1 MKRTALFKAAVLA
14 AVTTLAWSAHAQQL
28 GVTKDQIV
36 LGSIQD
42 LSGPLA
48 GFSKP
53 AKNGMQM
60 RVDEINALGGVNGRK
75 IKLVVED
82 SGYDPKK
89 GILAAQKLVGQD
101 KIFAMAGTIG
111 TGVAMATMPIL
122 FEKNIPHVFPLT
134 GAREMFDPLHK
145 LKFSF
150 AAPYYNQIRSGVKWM
165 AKERGAKSYCIVY
178 QDDEFGLEV
187 MRGAEDGLK
196 DIKLAFTEK
205 TTFKRG
211 ATDFSAQVAKMKSTN
226 CDTVVMGTIIR
237 ETLGVIGTARKLGWN
252 PNFIGTTAS
261 YTDLI
266 HKLGGPAMNGFYS
279 MNQVAVPYPDDASKN
294 VRDWT
299 ARYKELFKEDPGL
312 FSAYGYV
319 IADLFYQ
326 TVKRAGPNLTTDSF
340 VKALE
345 SAPFPRDM
353 FGSPE
358 YKFTATQHLGNSQ
371 SRVSQIQNGKWVNI
385 TDYLTE

>member
-1 MKRTALFKAAVLA
+1 MKRTVIKAAILA
-14 AVTTLAWSAHAQQL
+14 AATALSWTAQAQQL
-28 GVTKDQIV
+28 GVTKDTIV

-53 AKNGMQM
+53 ARNGMQM
-60 RVDEINALGGVNGRK
+60 RVDEINAQGGVNGRK

-150 AAPYYNQIRSGVKWM
+150 AAPYYNQIRSGVKWI
-165 AKERGAKSYCIVY
+165 AKDRGAKSFCIIY

-187 MRGAEDGLK
+187 LRGAEDGLK
-196 DIKLAFTEK
+196 DINMAFVEK

-211 ATDFSAQVAKMKSTN
+211 ATDFSAQVAKMKASN

-237 ETLGVIGTARKLGWN
+237 ETLGTIGTARKLGWN
-252 PNFIGTTAS
+252 PNFIGTSAS

-279 MNQVAVPYPDDASKN
+279 MHQVSVPYPDDASKN
-294 VRDWT
+294 VRDW
-299 ARYKELFKEDPGL
+299 AAAYKAQFKEDPGL

-358 YKFTATQHLGNSQ
+358 YKFTATQHLGNMK
-371 SRVSQIQNGKWVNI
+371 SRVGQIQNGKWVAI
-385 TDYLTE
+385 TDYLDN

>member
-1 MKRTALFKAAVLA
+1 MKNIARKAAIVA
-14 AVTTLAWSAHAQQL
+14 AATALAWSAHAQQQ

-53 AKNGMQM
+53 ARNGMQM
-60 RVDEINALGGVNGRK
+60 RVDEINAAGGVNGRK
-75 IKLVVED
+75 IKLIVED

-89 GILAAQKLVGQD
+89 GLLAAQKMVQQD

-111 TGVAMATMPIL
+111 TAVSMATMPIL

-134 GAREMFDPLHK
+134 GAREMYDPLHK

-150 AAPYYNQIRSGVKWM
+150 AAPYYDQIRIGVKWI
-165 AKERGAKSYCIVY
+165 AKERGAKSYCIIY

-187 MRGAEDGLK
+187 LRGSEDGLK
-196 DIKLAFTEK
+196 DIGKTFAEK
-205 TTFKRG
+205 TSFKRG
-211 ATDFSAQVAKMKSTN
+211 ATDFSAQVAKMKAAN

-237 ETLGVIGTARKLGWN
+237 ETLGTIGTARKMGWN
-252 PNFIGTTAS
+252 PNFIGTSAS

-279 MNQVAVPYPDDASKN
+279 MHQVAVPYPDDASKN
-294 VRDWT
+294 VRDW
-299 ARYKELFKEDPGL
+299 AAAYKAKFNEDPGL

-326 TVKRAGPNLTTDSF
+326 TAKRAGPNLTTDSF

-358 YKFTATQHLGNSQ
+358 YKFTATQHLGNQ
-371 SRVSQIQNGKWVNI
+371 KSRASQIQNGKWVTV
-385 TDYLTE
+385 TDYLEN